1 MTIKEAKEY
10 ILQNWFDGAE
20 DVQASIPVD
29 KEYKVMKLV
38 VRVLELA
45 ETNIWMVE
53 E

>member
-1 MTIKEAKEY
+1 ME
-10 ILQNWFDGAE
+10 FDKSRCYSALNADELRAG
-20 DVQASIPVD
+20 D
-29 KEYKVMKLV
+29 KVMKLV